1 MRRKID
7 NRSNPSEIVEHL
19 IASMDEISKA
29 EDEKS
34 IYEILEEL
42 LIDIFRVDGAE
53 ILLYNPQK
61 HALVYPEWKDGP
73 EYDLSRPSGLMGK
86 VLLDLKPHHY
96 NYAISEKDFDKS
108 VDMPNADRVKAIMY
122 IPVVGDDENILAM
135 IRLYRKV
142 SNRNTFLDEDISLA
156 LSITPFLK
164 KVIKVLNGSN
174 EKKDIAKEAKDIE
187 KEIEKSEQT
196 LSNSNCDSIIM
207 DVSSMVHDIRTPA
220 NALGGFLELLEEVIE
235 DKRILEYVKNARE
248 SAEFINKL
256 TTSIL
261 NKVKYGDKSFGDI
274 KSEVYT
280 NKYFASIA
288 ESFTANMSNKSI
300 DYHIYIDPSLP
311 MIIKVDEL
319 KLKRVL
325 LNLIGNAWK
334 FTPQGKSVTVDIR
347 YSDDKKGISISVID
361 TGLGIPEDKQKEI
374 FEAFK
379 QVDGVDGE
387 VEGTGLGLAIVQHYV
402 RSMGGELILKSKPDL
417 GSVFKFTLPLDIVD
431 PQPNVPKYC
440 NLDKV
445 IHIVT
450 GKGQNLSVRWI
461 KKYIQDFGLPLSHIH
476 IEEEYSQGSTHTI
489 IFENKISDELIDK
502 IKDDGSK
509 VILYEERLL
518 SLTSNKKFEDY
529 PILSKGTYY
538 GEKLFKATYHKPPT
552 KILVADDNKINLMLI
567 DAILQNERCI
577 SDSVDSIAQ
586 AKAMIDR
593 ADLSGSPYD
602 IVFLD
607 KYFPDGDGDELA
619 KYIKK
624 NWKSTQV
631 ISISGDPDV
640 IEKLSSDYDMYIPK
654 PFKKATIQQIVRD
667 KQKD

>member
-1 MRRKID
+1 MRTKD
-7 NRSNPSEIVEHL
+7 NRTNPSEIVEHL

-29 EDEKS
+29 KDEKS
-34 IYEILEEL
+34 VYKILEDL

-53 ILLYNPQK
+53 ILLYDQKK
-61 HALVYPEWKDGP
+61 HALVYPEWKDGT
-73 EYDLSRPSGLMGK
+73 EYDLSQPSGLMGR
-86 VLLDLKPHHY
+86 VLLDLQPKHY
-96 NYAISEKDFDKS
+96 NYAISEKDFDKK

-122 IPVVGDDENILAM
+122 IPVVGDDDNILAM

-156 LSITPFLK
+156 HSIMPFLK
-164 KVIKVLNGSN
+164 KVISVLEGSN
-174 EKKDIAKEAKDIE
+174 GKGDISKETEYIE
-187 KEIEKSEQT
+187 KEMQKSKT
-196 LSNSNCDSIIM
+196 ASNSNCDNIIM

-235 DKRILEYVKNARE
+235 DKRVLEYVKNAKE
-248 SAEFINKL
+248 SAEFINSL

-288 ESFTANMSNKSI
+288 ETFTANMSNKNI
-300 DYHIYIDPSLP
+300 DYHIYIEPALP
-311 MIIKVDEL
+311 KKIKVDEL

-347 YSDDKKGISISVID
+347 YSHDKKGYTVAVID

-387 VEGTGLGLAIVQHYV
+387 VEGTGLGLAIVQNYI
-402 RSMGGELILKSKPDL
+402 RSMGGELILKSKPEL
-417 GSVFKFTLPLDIVD
+417 GSVFKFTLPLEIVD

-440 NLDKV
+440 DLNKSV
-445 IHIVT
+445 HIVT
-450 GKGQNLSVRWI
+450 NKIQSLSVRWL
-461 KKYIQDFGLPLSHIH
+461 KKYMQEFGLPLSNIS
-476 IEEEYSQGSTHTI
+476 IEESYKGNATHTI
-489 IFENKISDELIDK
+489 IFENSLSDESIQK
-502 IKDDGSK
+502 IEDDGSK

-538 GEKLFKATYHKPPT
+538 GEKLFKATFHKPPV

-567 DAILQNERCI
+567 DAILQNERCV
-577 SDSVDSIAQ
+577 SDSVDSLSQ
-586 AKAMIDR
+586 AKAMIDK
-593 ADLSGSPYD
+593 AAMSGSPYE

-607 KYFPDGDGDELA
+607 KFFPDGDGDDLA
-619 KYIKK
+619 KYIKE
-624 NWKSTQV
+624 NWKDTQV

-640 IEKLSSDYDMYIPK
+640 IENLSSNYDMYIPK
-654 PFKKATIQQIVRD
+654 PFKKATIQKIVRD
-667 KQKD
+667 RQKD